1 MVMTVVIAS
10 ACPYYTRGLTS
21 VLREWTEFVVKDVA
35 HQCETILSAAVTYR
49 PAVLI
54 VDGAIDSCS
63 PRRLMAE
70 LRAQHVA
77 GVLLLVGRELQRDPN
92 NLWLFQGGVSGLLP
106 REIEPELL
114 RQHLNAIGRGGNVIA
129 PEFIGLA
136 ANAIRAWNHPGHG
149 SARLTTIERRIA
161 LGVRAGDSN
170 RAIAA
175 SLGLTEQAI
184 KNHLRRI
191 FRKLVVA
198 NRVELAVSTSL
209 HEDPD
214 APASFEPSE

>member
-10 ACPYYTRGLTS
+10 ACPYYTRGLIS

-35 HQCETILSAAVTYR
+35 HQCETIVNAAVTHR

-54 VDGAIDSCS
+54 LDGAIDSCS

-114 RQHLNAIGRGGNVIA
+114 RQHLNAIGRGGNAGGERGGYSATTRRARPFA
-129 PEFIGLA
+129 PSALA
-136 ANAIRAWNHPGHG
+136 CPANPA
-149 SARLTTIERRIA
+149 
-161 LGVRAGDSN
+161 DC
-170 RAIAA
+170 
-175 SLGLTEQAI
+175 
-184 KNHLRRI
+184 
-191 FRKLVVA
+191 RKGGQRGKA
-198 NRVELAVSTSL
+198 DR
-209 HEDPD
+209 P
-214 APASFEPSE
+214 